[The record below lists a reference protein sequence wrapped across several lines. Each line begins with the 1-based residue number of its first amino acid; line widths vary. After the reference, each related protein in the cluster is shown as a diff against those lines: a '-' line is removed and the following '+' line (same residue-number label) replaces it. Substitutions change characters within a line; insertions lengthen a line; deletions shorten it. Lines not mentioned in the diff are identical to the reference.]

1 MGWVHCRPVALRE
14 GPRRPRPALSPLS
27 EELNGWLGDHQTS
40 EERLWPVSP
49 SASTACGNRIA
60 LPMDAALG
68 REALLLGLV
77 PEGGEIG
84 RDRTPVTISTLPC
97 GRR

>member
-1 MGWVHCRPVALRE
+1 MA
-14 GPRRPRPALSPLS
+14 RRPP
-27 EELNGWLGDHQTS
+27 DF
-40 EERLWPVSP
+40 EERLWPASP

-68 REALLLGLV
+68 VKALLLGLV

-84 RDRTPVTISTLPC
+84 RDRNAGDDLDIALLEGVDLGEKSSV
-97 GRR
+97 RFW